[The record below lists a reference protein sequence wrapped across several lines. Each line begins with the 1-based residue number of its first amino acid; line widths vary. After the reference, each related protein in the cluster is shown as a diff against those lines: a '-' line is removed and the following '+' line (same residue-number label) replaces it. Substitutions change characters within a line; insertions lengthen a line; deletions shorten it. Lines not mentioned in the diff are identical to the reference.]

1 MYPFGYG
8 LSYSQ
13 FELSGLRLSSPTMAR
28 NGELDVSVTL
38 KNAGPRDGATTV
50 QLYLRDEVASVIRP
64 VKELKAFRKVAL
76 KAGEAREIRFR
87 LSENDLAFVNAQLQR
102 VAEPGEFEVQ
112 VGLDSERVEHASFT
126 LQ

>member
-1 MYPFGYG
+1 
-8 LSYSQ
+8 
-13 FELSGLRLSSPTMAR
+13 MAR

-50 QLYLRDEVASVIRP
+50 QLYLRYEVASVIRP

-112 VGLDSERVEHASFT
+112 VGLDSEQVEHASFT